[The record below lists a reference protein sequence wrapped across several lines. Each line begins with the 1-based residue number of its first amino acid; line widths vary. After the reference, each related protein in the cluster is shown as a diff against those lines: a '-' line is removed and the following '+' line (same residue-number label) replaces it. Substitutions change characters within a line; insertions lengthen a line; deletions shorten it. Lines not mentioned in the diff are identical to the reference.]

1 MTADHSHVMTIL
13 GYPKR
18 GADIRGVTG
27 INATDGLPMPI
38 LSYANGPG
46 IDFSPCSFAGSKP
59 FNNFFSNMKRPFKDF
74 WIGYFSALSW

>member
-27 INATDGLPMPI
+27 TNATDGLPMPI

-46 IDFSPCSFAGSKP
+46 SK
-59 FNNFFSNMKRPFKDF
+59 KE
-74 WIGYFSALSW
+74 A